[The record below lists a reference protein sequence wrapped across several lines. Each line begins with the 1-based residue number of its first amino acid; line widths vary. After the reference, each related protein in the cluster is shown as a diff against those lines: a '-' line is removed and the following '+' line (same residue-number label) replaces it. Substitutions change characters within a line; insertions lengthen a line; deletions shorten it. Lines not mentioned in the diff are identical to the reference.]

1 MGSGFRKTPRL
12 PFRVTANPPNSEH
25 PPALVQHV
33 RVHHRGLYIRR
44 KRKNEAGEVLTKNNQ
59 SAFSCQGE
67 NGRMAKKF
75 RERMIC
81 DVIPK
86 QKPPADFKIR
96 GRLGESG
103 GRRHIGGLTRPGMN
117 LFRTHTPDTELTF

>member
-12 PFRVTANPPNSEH
+12 PFRVTANPRDLNTR
-25 PPALVQHV
+25 PPWFNTC
-33 RVHHRGLYIRR
+33 GYIIVAFTFGG

-67 NGRMAKKF
+67 NGRMANKF

-86 QKPPADFKIR
+86 KKPPADFKIR
-96 GRLGESG
+96 GRSGESG
-103 GRRHIGGLTRPGMN
+103 GRRHIGGLTRPGMDP
-117 LFRTHTPDTELTF
+117 FRMHTPDTELTC